1 MTEELER
8 LGGGDTR
15 VGKAAICCC
24 VASTATSGHGQSI
37 LKATSGGITV
47 TDPRSAASTSCPKS
61 KSFSVPCCLQSEAS
75 GSMICNSLG
84 QVLACTFRLLDF
96 CKHQLFSQQSL
107 VYRQQW
113 TGRQMDS
120 MPPFW
125 LLVSRALA
133 KLQLSLVTRLIHMN
147 HFCLECF
154 TACLA
159 LAIQQVTE

>member
-24 VASTATSGHGQSI
+24 VASTATFGHGQSI

-75 GSMICNSLG
+75 GSMVCNSLG
-84 QVLACTFRLLDF
+84 QVLALSVCLTSANTNFSFSRLLCTDSSGLDDRWIQCHHF
-96 CKHQLFSQQSL
+96 GCWSVGHWQNYNFLWQS
-107 VYRQQW
+107 
-113 TGRQMDS
+113 D
-120 MPPFW
+120 
-125 LLVSRALA
+125 
-133 KLQLSLVTRLIHMN
+133 
-147 HFCLECF
+147 
-154 TACLA
+154 
-159 LAIQQVTE
+159 